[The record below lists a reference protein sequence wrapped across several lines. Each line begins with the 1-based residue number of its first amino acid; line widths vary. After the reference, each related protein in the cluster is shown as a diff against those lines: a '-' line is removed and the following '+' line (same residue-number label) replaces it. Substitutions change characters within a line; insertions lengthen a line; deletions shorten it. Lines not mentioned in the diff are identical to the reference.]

1 MGWPQGEEQPE
12 GSGCGLLGAAGLRV
26 SALVCGLGEEK
37 VQKVS
42 LCSLHGGVKA
52 GGVRM
57 GIALQWC
64 WCCMGCLVGGP
75 QIPRRATLFFAP
87 VLPRLVPIAAIAVPA
102 EHSVGSAG
110 VFGML

>member
-12 GSGCGLLGAAGLRV
+12 GSGCVLLGAAGLRV
-26 SALVCGLGEEK
+26 STLVCGLGEEK

-52 GGVRM
+52 GGVCM

-64 WCCMGCLVGGP
+64 WWLAGEKQLGLP
-75 QIPRRATLFFAP
+75 PPHP
-87 VLPRLVPIAAIAVPA
+87 VNTASMLSHVSKINYRIKIIRLKSFIFTI
-102 EHSVGSAG
+102 SWQNR
-110 VFGML
+110 L

>member
-42 LCSLHGGVKA
+42 LCSLHSGVKA
-52 GGVRM
+52 GGVCM